1 MHDSQLRICSSGLF
15 MLYSQKM
22 DCEREGQIASIISPN
37 WRNYERSIHNYF
49 IKVGVVYQYSVW
61 QNQKIFRLQFAVY
74 QNKGGH
80 YQ

>member
-1 MHDSQLRICSSGLF
+1 M
-15 MLYSQKM
+15 
-22 DCEREGQIASIISPN
+22 SPN